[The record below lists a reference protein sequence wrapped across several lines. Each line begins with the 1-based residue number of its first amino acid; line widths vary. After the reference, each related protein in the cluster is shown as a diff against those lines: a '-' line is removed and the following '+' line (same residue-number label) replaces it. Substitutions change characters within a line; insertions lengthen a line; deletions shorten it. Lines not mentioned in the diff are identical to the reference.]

1 MIQYTD
7 LVRDIIVN
15 GRKKTDRTGVG
26 TRSVFGRML
35 RFDLSKG
42 FPATTC
48 KRLAF
53 VPVVGELLWFMQ
65 GSTNVEHLRKL
76 TYGENSD
83 RKTIWDDNYNKQ
95 AVDLGYSD
103 GYLGPVYGKQ
113 WRMFGNKNPVDQL
126 QNVIDQIKANP
137 DSRRLLVVAWNP
149 EDIEKM
155 ALPPCHYAF
164 QFEVYEGKLSLMWS
178 QRSVDVGL
186 GLPFNIASYALLVH
200 IVAKICGLEVG
211 ELVFSGADVHIYENH
226 LSHLGGMLSREERPL
241 PTLSFPDIGSLSDLR
256 LLEAAD
262 FRLDGYDPHPT
273 IKLPM
278 AV

>member
-1 MIQYTD
+1 MIQYVD
-7 LVRDIIVN
+7 LVKDILIN

-26 TRSVFGRML
+26 TRSVFGRMI

-53 VPVVGELLWFMQ
+53 TGVAGELLWFVQ
-65 GSTNVEHLRKL
+65 GSTNVDHLRKL
-76 TYGENSD
+76 TYGENSNK
-83 RKTIWDDNYNKQ
+83 RTIWDANYEEQ
-95 AVDLGYSD
+95 AVNLGYSG

-113 WRMFGNKNPVDQL
+113 WRAFGNKNPVDQL
-126 QNVIDQIKANP
+126 QKVIDQIKANP

-149 EDIEKM
+149 EDLEAM

-164 QFEVYEGKLSLMWS
+164 QFEVYDGKLSLMWS

-186 GLPFNIASYALLVH
+186 GLPFNIASYAMLVH
-200 IVAKICGLEVG
+200 IVARICDLNVG

-226 LSHLGGMLSREERPL
+226 VEELTEMLNRDVRDL
-241 PTLSFPDIGSLSDLR
+241 PTLIMPDVKSLADLR
-256 LLEAAD
+256 GLTAD
-262 FRLDGYDPHPT
+262 DFHLANYKPHPT

>member
-7 LVRDIIVN
+7 LVSDIIVN
-15 GRKKTDRTGVG
+15 GRKKTDRTGIG

-35 RFDLSKG
+35 RFDLTKG

-53 VPVVGELLWFMQ
+53 RPVVGELLWFMQ
-65 GSTNVEHLRKL
+65 GSTNVDHLCKL
-76 TYGENSD
+76 TYGEGSD
-83 RKTIWDDNYNKQ
+83 RKTIWDENYEKQ
-95 AVDLGYSD
+95 AVDLGYSG

-149 EDIEKM
+149 EDIDRM

-164 QFEVYEGKLSLMWS
+164 QFEVYNGKLSLMWS
-178 QRSVDVGL
+178 QR
-186 GLPFNIASYALLVH
+186 
-200 IVAKICGLEVG
+200 
-211 ELVFSGADVHIYENH
+211 
-226 LSHLGGMLSREERPL
+226 
-241 PTLSFPDIGSLSDLR
+241 
-256 LLEAAD
+256 
-262 FRLDGYDPHPT
+262 
-273 IKLPM
+273 
-278 AV
+278 